1 MFIKVLQSY
10 SSCKLIKI
18 INYFNCYAWHDLNLT
33 YATIL
38 FKLLWY
44 VKASISPCVCD
55 FSFLLILKSI
65 FKLRNIMCK
74 YIIWNLISLFFCT
87 RIHLARKYHLNEE
100 LRHIVIRSD
109 EFERNACFFYHNHCC
124 RKTTK
129 DLYPVYQFY
138 VTIDNYTSLQTTV
151 QHVWILYP
159 LHTKD
164 KLNMDIIFR

>member
-109 EFERNACFFYHNHCC
+109 EFERTAYFCFIIIIVAERRRGTCILFTSFMLPLIIIHRYKRQCSMSESYI
-124 RKTTK
+124 RYTPKT
-129 DLYPVYQFY
+129 
-138 VTIDNYTSLQTTV
+138 S
-151 QHVWILYP
+151 
-159 LHTKD
+159 
-164 KLNMDIIFR
+164 